1 MSQFVDLSHV
11 LETGMPGFAYTLP
24 DGARV
29 QAAMSVSPA
38 LTHEQSRPLY
48 ANGVE
53 FTLTELR
60 FHTSLGTYMDAPY
73 VRWRRGRDI
82 AQLELEQLVL
92 PGLLVDLSGQQP
104 GSAAELPDDLE
115 VEGKA
120 VLVRFGWDRYWGEDL
135 YRNPPFI
142 SRRSL
147 QYLIDEGAKLFGVDT
162 QNVDSGK
169 DPERPAHSWL
179 LDNDVLIVENLRNLA
194 TLAGHAFRFYAVPM
208 KVAGAASMPVRAFAE
223 LRA

>member
-11 LETGMPGFAYTLP
+11 LEPGMPGFAYALS

-29 QAAMSVSPA
+29 QAAVSVTPA
-38 LTHEQSRPLY
+38 LTHEQSRPMY
-48 ANGVE
+48 KGGVE
-53 FTLTELR
+53 FTLTELK
-60 FHTSLGTYMDAPY
+60 FHTSLGTYMDAPF

-92 PGLLVDLSGQQP
+92 PGMLVDLSGQEP
-104 GSAAELPDDLE
+104 GSQAELPTDLE

-120 VLVRFGWDRYWGEDL
+120 VLVRFGWDRYWGDEL
-135 YRNPPFI
+135 YRDPPFV

-147 QYLIDEGAKLFGVDT
+147 QYLIDEGAKLLGVDT
-162 QNVDSGK
+162 LNVDNGK

-179 LDNDVLIVENLRNLA
+179 LDKDVLIVENLRNLA